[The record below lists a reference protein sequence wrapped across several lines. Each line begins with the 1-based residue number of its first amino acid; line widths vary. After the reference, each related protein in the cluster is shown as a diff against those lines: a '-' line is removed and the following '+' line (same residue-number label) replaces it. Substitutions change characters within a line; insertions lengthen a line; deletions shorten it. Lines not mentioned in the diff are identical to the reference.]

1 MSLGEERLPFLFG
14 PLRFFSPILE
24 CVPHQP
30 TEGIMAETGGKSCFS
45 IFFAACLQR
54 INLKTTESY
63 GSSGREL
70 SGPIR
75 EGADVFSKV
84 TSLLCGNREAKGP

>member
-1 MSLGEERLPFLFG
+1 MSLGGERLPFLFG
-14 PLRFFSPILE
+14 PLRFFSPIPE
-24 CVPHQP
+24 RVPHRP
-30 TEGIMAETGGKSCFS
+30 TGGIMAETGGKSCFS

-54 INLKTTESY
+54 INLKTTDGY

-75 EGADVFSKV
+75 EGADVFPKV
-84 TSLLCGNREAKGP
+84 ASLLCGNSDAKGP